1 MHVRMC
7 VRACHHTCV
16 RVRARVFV
24 RISVLGLQ
32 TVADAVGELLL
43 LAPQH
48 RLGQE
53 RALRRVKR
61 LPPKPNGFRGH
72 SQRTFCFTVHATP
85 YWAGYSRS
93 GSLRHGHGGLATNG
107 NGQWQRVHGWHSAL
121 RTMNFSTDPRLRSS
135 SRTTHILCTGSSPIT
150 CRAHTWHAAWFT
162 GAACRNL
169 HATHAVCFACGAL

>member
-1 MHVRMC
+1 MRVRAR

-53 RALRRVKR
+53 RALRRVER
-61 LPPKPNGFRGH
+61 LLTRQSPCQAMPMP
-72 SQRTFCFTVHATP
+72 
-85 YWAGYSRS
+85 
-93 GSLRHGHGGLATNG
+93 SLRG
-107 NGQWQRVHGWHSAL
+107 VVV
-121 RTMNFSTDPRLRSS
+121 
-135 SRTTHILCTGSSPIT
+135 
-150 CRAHTWHAAWFT
+150 AA
-162 GAACRNL
+162 
-169 HATHAVCFACGAL
+169 